1 MSSDTKPRRKARWVS
16 ITAALAVMA
25 AAMTLTGALGWWQW
39 NRSHEQAVSV
49 APEPTVPIAD
59 VLAPA
64 SSPGRAISRQIS
76 VGGTWADVDAAIIPG
91 REVEGTPAEFLVRPL
106 IVDADLTGT
115 GAPATLAVVV
125 GWRPEG
131 DSVGPDAEPG
141 AVEFDGYMRS
151 AEQSMPGVELPDA
164 VVDGATWSAAMS
176 VAEFAQEWP
185 GPLYSAVMVSYAGS
199 PSWQPLPPLPEES
212 HLNLQYLAY
221 SFEWWI
227 FGAFAV
233 FIGARWIRDNG
244 FDSSEDDAEPQGDG
258 ASDDLVATD
267 ETVAVGDADAREDQS

>member
-1 MSSDTKPRRKARWVS
+1 MSSYSKPRRKARWVS

-25 AAMTLTGALGWWQW
+25 AAMTVTGALGWWQW
-39 NRSHEQAVSV
+39 NRSHEQAVTV
-49 APEPTVPIAD
+49 APEATVPLAD

-64 SSPGRAISRQIS
+64 SSPGGAISRQVS
-76 VGGTWADVDAAIIPG
+76 VAGIWADEDAVIIPG

-115 GAPATLAVVV
+115 GEPATLAVVV

-131 DSVGPDAEPG
+131 DTVGPDADPG
-141 AVEFDGYMRS
+141 TVAFDGYVRS
-151 AEQSMPGVELPDA
+151 AEQSMPGADLPETEVE
-164 VVDGATWSAAMS
+164 GATWSAAMS
-176 VAEFAQEWP
+176 VAELAQEWP

-244 FDSSEDDAEPQGDG
+244 FDSSEDDAAPQGAD
-258 ASDDLVATD
+258 ASDDLATTD
-267 ETVAVGDADAREDQS
+267 ETVAVGDTDARKDQS